1 MKKTALILAALLTG
15 ASLSADTAVPAPAAP
30 ADASRVKIYGW
41 IEPGITLN
49 SRSPGDHQNFGRLFD
64 DRANKPLLNQAALTI
79 EQTLDPK
86 PGQFDWGFKLQGM
99 YGSDARFIHS
109 LGLLDNTSNALL
121 QPDVVEAY
129 LNLHFAVDSTA
140 GGVDVKVGKFVT
152 MEGAE
157 TIDPR
162 TDVFYSHTYIFNFGI
177 PFNHS
182 GVLATLH
189 ATKEIDLMAGIT
201 RGVNTSFDDNN
212 SRASFHGAVGFNGLA
227 GGKLT
232 GLLSTHFG
240 PETPGNN
247 KDYRYLTDLAFTYAL
262 SDKQNLITDLNYIK
276 DDAAKAKGYGIAEYY
291 TQKVSD
297 AVTIG
302 VRGEIWRDPQGF
314 YVAQFGNND
323 DVMNGLRGVPFNSP
337 RTVGGGLATYK
348 AITIGAQVTVPVAK
362 PFAGLIIRPEIRYD
376 WADTKAF
383 VDSKHNSQL
392 TVSVDAILTF

>member
-1 MKKTALILAALLTG
+1 MKKTALLLAALLATG
-15 ASLSADTAVPAPAAP
+15 ASLSADDAAPAPANT
-30 ADASRVKIYGW
+30 SRVKIYGW

-49 SRSPGDHQNFGRLFD
+49 SRSPDDHQNFGRLFD
-64 DRANKPLLNQAALTI
+64 DRANEPLLNQAALTI

-121 QPDVVEAY
+121 QPDIVEAY
-129 LNLHFAVDSTA
+129 LNLHFAVASTA

-212 SRASFHGAVGFNGLA
+212 GKAAFHGAVGFNGLA

-247 KDYRYLTDLAFTYAL
+247 KDYRYLTDLSFTYAI

-297 AVTIG
+297 SVTIG
-302 VRGEIWRDPQGF
+302 VRGEIWHDPQGF

-323 DVMNGLRGVPFNSP
+323 DVMNGLRGVPFNDP
-337 RTVGGGLATYK
+337 RTVGAGPATYK
-348 AITIGAQVTVPVAK
+348 AITVGAQVTVPVAK
-362 PFAGLIIRPEIRYD
+362 PFAGLVVRPEIRYD
-376 WADTKAF
+376 WADTNAY
-383 VDSKHNSQL
+383 VDSKHKSQL

>member
-1 MKKTALILAALLTG
+1 MKKTALLLAALLTTG
-15 ASLSADTAVPAPAAP
+15 ASLSADTAPAPAA
-30 ADASRVKIYGW
+30 ANTSRVKIYGW
-41 IEPGITLN
+41 IEPGATLN
-49 SRSPGDHQNFGRLFD
+49 SRSPDDHQNFGRLFE
-64 DRANKPLLNQAALTI
+64 DRANELLLNEAVLTI

-99 YGSDARFIHS
+99 YGSNARFIHS
-109 LGLLDNTSNALL
+109 LGLLDNTSNALV
-121 QPDVVEAY
+121 QPDIVEAY
-129 LNLHFAVDSTA
+129 LNLHFAVDATA

-162 TDVFYSHTYIFNFGI
+162 TNVFYSHTYIFNFGI

-182 GVLATLH
+182 GVLATVH

-201 RGVNTSFDDNN
+201 RGVNTSFTDNN
-212 SRASFHGAVGFNGLA
+212 GAVAFHGAIGFNGLM

-240 PETPGNN
+240 PETPHDSKN
-247 KDYRYLTDLAFTYAL
+247 YRYLHDLAFTYAL

-297 AVTIG
+297 SVTIA
-302 VRGEIWRDPQGF
+302 VRGEIWHDPQGF

-323 DVMNGLRGVPFNSP
+323 DVMNGLRGVAINDP
-337 RTVGGGLATYK
+337 RTVGGGPATYK
-348 AITIGAQVTVPVAK
+348 AITLGAQVTVPVAK
-362 PFAGLIIRPEIRYD
+362 PFAGLVIRPEIRYD
-376 WADTKAF
+376 WADTNAF
-383 VDSKHNSQL
+383 VDSKRKSQL
-392 TVSVDAILTF
+392 TVAVDAILSF

>member
-1 MKKTALILAALLTG
+1 MKKITFILVALVAG
-15 ASLSADTAVPAPAAP
+15 ASLSAQTPVAAP
-30 ADASRVKIYGW
+30 APVNISRVKIYGW
-41 IEPGITLN
+41 IEPGVTLN
-49 SRSPGDHQNFGRLFD
+49 SRSPDDHQNFGRLFE
-64 DRANKPLLNQAALTI
+64 DRANEPLLNEAVLTI

-99 YGSDARFIHS
+99 YGSNARFIHS
-109 LGLLDNTSNALL
+109 LGLLDNTSNALV
-121 QPDVVEAY
+121 QPDIVEAY
-129 LNLHFAVDSTA
+129 LNLHFAVDATA

-162 TDVFYSHTYIFNFGI
+162 TNVFYSHTYIFNFGI

-182 GVLATLH
+182 GVLATVH

-201 RGVNTSFDDNN
+201 RGVNTSFTDNN
-212 SRASFHGAVGFNGLA
+212 GAVAFHGAIGFNGLM

-240 PETPGNN
+240 PETPHDSKN
-247 KDYRYLTDLAFTYAL
+247 YRYLHDLAFTYAL

-297 AVTIG
+297 SVTIA
-302 VRGEIWRDPQGF
+302 VRGEIWHDPQGF

-323 DVMNGLRGVPFNSP
+323 DVMNGLRGVAINDP
-337 RTVGGGLATYK
+337 RTVGGGPATYK
-348 AITIGAQVTVPVAK
+348 AITLGAQVTVPVAK
-362 PFAGLIIRPEIRYD
+362 PFAGLVIRPEIRYD
-376 WADTKAF
+376 WADTNAF
-383 VDSKHNSQL
+383 VDSKRKSQL
-392 TVSVDAILTF
+392 TVAVDAILSF